1 VLGADAADSDS
12 SISTTGSCQT
22 AGGDSQVAN
31 ATLGG
36 NQLASVSKSA
46 TSSTACAGQAPTQ
59 TDQSSVIGLG
69 SSFIPIPAPG
79 CANGTP
85 NTNAGIPIL
94 LPIICNADD
103 QTQISAPFGVRE
115 ALTVLGL
122 NPEINQAL
130 LRVATAASESHA
142 VAPPSTTTCTDSDHD
157 CGQGETCVNGRDP
170 DGDGDCTGGTPPS
183 GKKQCKD
190 SDHDCGKGEVCV
202 NGADPDGDGDCSA
215 GPSGAARCT
224 DADHDCGIGPNGQ
237 REVCVNGS
245 DPDGDADCVSQVTS
259 LAAKTTLPF
268 TGENVLFVILVGLLL
283 TGGGLA
289 LATRL
294 RTPSDKRSK

>member
-1 VLGADAADSDS
+1 
-12 SISTTGSCQT
+12 
-22 AGGDSQVAN
+22 
-31 ATLGG
+31 
-36 NQLASVSKSA
+36 
-46 TSSTACAGQAPTQ
+46 
-59 TDQSSVIGLG
+59 
-69 SSFIPIPAPG
+69 
-79 CANGTP
+79 
-85 NTNAGIPIL
+85 
-94 LPIICNADD
+94 
-103 QTQISAPFGVRE
+103 
-115 ALTVLGL
+115 
-122 NPEINQAL
+122 
-130 LRVATAASESHA
+130 VATAASESHA